1 MATKKAAST
10 KKASTKKPAAAK
22 TTVRTVRADAK
33 SEVARPVV
41 RSVSTSR
48 TASAK
53 LPANIVNIVL
63 AELVGTFVLTL
74 VALATLNDSG
84 ALYVGLAL
92 VVLVFAIGAV
102 SGTHINPAV
111 TFGLWAT
118 RKLKTVLV
126 PFYWG
131 AQLLGAMLALIVTN
145 WVSNNSTNLSF
156 DHFWSFNW
164 GIFAVELVA
173 AAVFLFGLTAV
184 VSRRELSAGIRAVG
198 IGLSLTIGLVTG
210 GSLLSTLK
218 TQDVVAYQK
227 KSQATQTDS
236 TKAMQPEVP
245 YSAYVKGVTANP
257 AIALASTNHSNSEL
271 GLSATDTATYSYLT
285 SSVVLG
291 TLIGAALG
299 GNLYLLIAGRNKND

>member
-10 KKASTKKPAAAK
+10 KKATANKPAAAK
-22 TTVRTVRADAK
+22 TTVRTVRAEAK
-33 SEVARPVV
+33 PEAAPVV
-41 RSVSTSR
+41 RTAVTSGK
-48 TASAK
+48 SGVK
-53 LPANIVNIVL
+53 LPSNIINIVL

-74 VALATLNDSG
+74 VALATFTDSG

-92 VVLVFAIGAV
+92 SVLVFAVGAV

-118 RKLKTVLV
+118 RKLKSILV

-145 WVSNNSTNLSF
+145 WVSDSSTNLSF
-156 DHFWSFNW
+156 NHFWNFNW
-164 GIFAVELVA
+164 GIFACELVG

-184 VSRRELSAGIRAVG
+184 LTRRELSAGVRA
-198 IGLSLTIGLVTG
+198 IGTGLTLTIGLVAG

-218 TQDVVAYQK
+218 AQDVAAYQK
-227 KSQATQTDS
+227 SSQSSQTDKS
-236 TKAMQPEVP
+236 VKTPSVP
-245 YSAYVKGVTANP
+245 YSAYVKGITANP
-257 AIALASTNHSNSEL
+257 AIALAVTNHSDSEL
-271 GLSATDTATYSYLT
+271 GVSTTNSTTYSYFT
-285 SSVVLG
+285 SSVILG

-299 GNLYLLIAGRNKND
+299 GNLYLLIVGRNKND

>member
-10 KKASTKKPAAAK
+10 KKATAKKPAAAK
-22 TTVRTVRADAK
+22 TTVRTVRAEAK
-33 SEVARPVV
+33 PETTPVV
-41 RSVSTSR
+41 R
-48 TASAK
+48 TAVASNKSGSK
-53 LPANIVNIVL
+53 LPSNIVNLVL

-74 VALATLNDSG
+74 VALATFTDSG

-92 VVLVFAIGAV
+92 AVLVFAVGAV

-118 RKLKTVLV
+118 RKLKSILV

-145 WVSNNSTNLSF
+145 WVSDSSTNLSF
-156 DHFWSFNW
+156 NHFWNFNW
-164 GIFAVELVA
+164 GIFACELVG

-184 VSRRELSAGIRAVG
+184 LSRRELTAGVRA
-198 IGLSLTIGLVTG
+198 IGAGLTLTIGLVAG

-218 TQDVVAYQK
+218 SQDVAAYQK
-227 KSQATQTDS
+227 QSQTSQTDKS
-236 TKAMQPEVP
+236 AKTPSVP
-245 YSAYVKGVTANP
+245 YSAYVKGITANP
-257 AIALASTNHSNSEL
+257 AIALAVSNHSDSEL
-271 GLSATDTATYSYLT
+271 GVSTTDTTTYSYFT
-285 SSVVLG
+285 SSVILG

>member
-10 KKASTKKPAAAK
+10 KKATAKKPAAAK
-22 TTVRTVRADAK
+22 TTVRTVRAEAK
-33 SEVARPVV
+33 PEAAPVV
-41 RSVSTSR
+41 RTAVTS
-48 TASAK
+48 SKSGAK
-53 LPANIVNIVL
+53 LPSNIVNIVL

-74 VALATLNDSG
+74 VALATFTDSG

-92 VVLVFAIGAV
+92 AVLVFAVGAV

-118 RKLKTVLV
+118 RKLKSILV

-145 WVSNNSTNLSF
+145 WVSDSSTNLSF
-156 DHFWSFNW
+156 NHFWNFNW
-164 GIFAVELVA
+164 GIFACELVG

-184 VSRRELSAGIRAVG
+184 LSRRELSAGVRA
-198 IGLSLTIGLVTG
+198 IGAGLTLTIGLVAG

-218 TQDVVAYQK
+218 AQDVAAYQK
-227 KSQATQTDS
+227 DSQSSQTDKS
-236 TKAMQPEVP
+236 AKAPDVP
-245 YSAYVKGVTANP
+245 YSAYVKGITANP
-257 AIALASTNHSNSEL
+257 AIALAATNHSDSEL
-271 GLSATDTATYSYLT
+271 GVSTTDSTTYSYFT
-285 SSVVLG
+285 SSVILG